1 MPGPSRKVQA
11 RGQEN
16 CLTLNEE
23 IIIGEWC
30 RDIPTYDWHKNS
42 HQECIGESHTW
53 PVPVSFSYSFK
64 DSIEEL
70 KTNIMLYCSN
80 VTRDISLNYNAV
92 NRAEIEQLLAD
103 LWEIRVEI
111 CHFKPVVKEENKR
124 NETFEFLKKAPILS
138 G

>member
-1 MPGPSRKVQA
+1 M
-11 RGQEN
+11 
-16 CLTLNEE
+16 
-23 IIIGEWC
+23 IGTKIAI
-30 RDIPTYDWHKNS
+30 RNVLVKANA
-42 HQECIGESHTW
+42 W

-111 CHFKPVVKEENKR
+111 CHFKPVEKEENKR